1 MNNNIDITN
10 ENKGTGAKEDKVTSA
25 KMLQSTKNLIESLG
39 LEGNQQEKLDTL
51 AKGYKEFLEK
61 AQGVAKT
68 EVVGLDLSNEFRD
81 FSKELDV
88 FIKKLE
94 LKTNTYMSDT
104 IAINIANSEKDFRIV
119 HDEFMNYLSEVKELA
134 ISSQSESEG
143 KDVRIEELVSE
154 VEKLDNTVK
163 ELKENNDKL
172 TKENEKLDK
181 GYTNLLKKNND
192 LLEDVKCANA
202 KYEREKSLRNTESDT
217 NYKLKNDIKDLKE
230 EIKDLKEDSKFKD
243 TEIKVTVEKNNKL
256 EIRNQELEV
265 SIKELTTKN
274 SLLEEDN
281 KKMHNT
287 KKEASEK
294 TELVAQLETRNK
306 SLEEDLK
313 EFNVLKS
320 KNVELEGT
328 IKALETQTKLLENTM
343 NTINLT
349 ITSITESRVKAEE
362 KAITLEEENKKLLKE
377 LEELKNKSKS
387 KSKSKK

>member
-10 ENKGTGAKEDKVTSA
+10 ENKGTVAKEDKITSA
-25 KMLQSTKNLIESLG
+25 KMLQSTKDIIEGLN

-51 AKGYKEFLEK
+51 VRGYKRYLEE
-61 AQGVAKT
+61 AQGVAKE
-68 EVVGLDLSNEFRD
+68 EVSCLDLSEEFNA
-81 FSKELDV
+81 FTKQLDIFV
-88 FIKKLE
+88 KNLE
-94 LKTNTYMSDT
+94 VKTNTYINDT
-104 IAINIANSEKDFRIV
+104 VAVNVSNTEKEFKKV
-119 HDEFMNYLSEVKELA
+119 HDEFMNYLNEVKEVA
-134 ISSQSESEG
+134 VSSQAESEG
-143 KDVRIEELVSE
+143 KDAKIEELVVN
-154 VEKLDNTVK
+154 VEKLTGTVE

-181 GYTNLLKKNND
+181 GYTNLLKKNNE
-192 LLEDVKCANA
+192 LAEDVKCANA

-281 KKMHNT
+281 KKMHDT

-328 IKALETQTKLLENTM
+328 IKALETQAKLLETTLNTV
-343 NTINLT
+343 NLT

-387 KSKSKK
+387 KK

>member
-1 MNNNIDITN
+1 MNNIDIK
-10 ENKGTGAKEDKVTSA
+10 ENKGAVVKEDKVTSA

-68 EVVGLDLSNEFRD
+68 EVVGLDLSGEFD
-81 FSKELDV
+81 SFSKELDV
-88 FIKKLE
+88 FMKKLE
-94 LKTNTYMSDT
+94 IKTNTYMNDT
-104 IAINIANSEKDFRIV
+104 VAVNVSNIEKDFRIV
-119 HDEFMNYLSEVKELA
+119 HDEFMDYLNEVKGLA
-134 ISSQSESEG
+134 ISSEKESEG
-143 KDVRIEELVSE
+143 KDAKIKELVSQVNE
-154 VEKLDNTVK
+154 LTGTAQ

-281 KKMHNT
+281 KKMHDT
-287 KKEASEK
+287 KKEVSEK
-294 TELVAQLETRNK
+294 TELIAQLEKRNQL
-306 SLEEDLK
+306 LETDLK
-313 EFNVLKS
+313 ELNVLKV
-320 KNVELEGT
+320 KNIELEGT
-328 IKALETQTKLLENTM
+328 VKTLEGQSKLLETTL
-343 NTINLT
+343 NTINST
-349 ITSITESRVKAEE
+349 ITSITESKIKAEE
-362 KAITLEEENKKLLKE
+362 RAIALEEENKKLLKK
-377 LEELKNKSKS
+377 LEELNKKNKK
-387 KSKSKK
+387 